1 MLEKTNVKFTKTN
14 ILFASDGDTA
24 MVMLNGVPISAEGL
38 TIKAEA
44 LGSTSLTVEGI
55 NPIAPYGKDDI
66 WKYIRET
73 MHMHIPPESNDAGR
87 TENYITERVVN
98 IAELEQLI
106 YGAYYGVAALRTE
119 LEKEN
124 PSMCRIDELSKQI
137 HLDLLRAKDFE
148 FCVERRKTTSP
159 D

>member
-1 MLEKTNVKFTKTN
+1 ML
-14 ILFASDGDTA
+14 
-24 MVMLNGVPISAEGL
+24 
-38 TIKAEA
+38 
-44 LGSTSLTVEGI
+44 
-55 NPIAPYGKDDI
+55 
-66 WKYIRET
+66 
-73 MHMHIPPESNDAGR
+73 
-87 TENYITERVVN
+87 YITERVVN

-106 YGAYYGVAALRTE
+106 YGAYYGVATLRTE

-137 HLDLLRAKDFE
+137 HLDLLQAKDFE